1 MDYQQQKLEQKF
13 LTQIT
18 EDLKRNRLPLPMLPE
33 IAMKVRNIVESPNA
47 SNREMARVI
56 NADAAVSAR
65 LLQVANSPLY
75 RGRQPFDTV
84 QGAITRLGIKL
95 VRNLVSAL
103 VMEQLYQSGANALVR
118 KHLERIWSHN
128 VTVAAISNV
137 LARRYTQL
145 SPDEAMLGGLLH
157 DIGVLPILAH
167 AEEEPDLLAHE
178 AVLNSIIAKMHT
190 QVGKAILLAW
200 RFSPELVACVAE
212 HEQLDRNRGPEPDY
226 CDVVLL
232 GNLHSYLGTD
242 HPLTRTDWSRIP
254 AFAKL
259 KLDPATSVAVVAE
272 ARKEVAAIE
281 SLLKS

>member
-1 MDYQQQKLEQKF
+1 MDYQQQKLERKF

-33 IAMKVRNIVESPNA
+33 IALKVRNIVESPNA
-47 SNREMARVI
+47 SNREMAKVI

-84 QGAITRLGIKL
+84 HAAITRLGLKL

-103 VMEQLYQSGANALVR
+103 VMEQLYQSGANALIR
-118 KHLERIWSHN
+118 THLERLWAHN

-145 SPDEAMLGGLLH
+145 SPDEAMLGGLIH
-157 DIGVLPILAH
+157 DIGMLPILAH
-167 AEEEPDLLAHE
+167 AEEEPELLEHD
-178 AVLNSIIAKMHT
+178 AVLRSIVQKMHAPI
-190 QVGKAILLAW
+190 GKAILLAW

-212 HEQLDRNRGPEPDY
+212 HEQLDRNRAPEPDY

-232 GNLHSYLGTD
+232 ANLHSYLGTD
-242 HPLTRTDWSRIP
+242 HPLTRADWSSIP
-254 AFAKL
+254 AFTKL
-259 KLDPATSVAVVAE
+259 KLDPAHSVAVVTE
-272 ARKEVAAIE
+272 ARKEVSDIE